1 MVLDR
6 LAQSSARPVQPNA
19 KGIAVQPHIGGHD
32 FPVLFTEI
40 DPPDQFG
47 INGTKL
53 GKQPART
60 SAGPRHLHR
69 RIGNQ
74 LMWVSCDSYGQAAA
88 PSGFAKM
95 IVHGGPEDRV

>member
-32 FPVLFTEI
+32 FPILFTEI

-47 INGTKL
+47 SSLSICKRDVEALCGE
-53 GKQPART
+53 A
-60 SAGPRHLHR
+60 
-69 RIGNQ
+69 
-74 LMWVSCDSYGQAAA
+74 
-88 PSGFAKM
+88 
-95 IVHGGPEDRV
+95 